1 MANHTNQVVLIT
13 GGASG
18 IGKATAMKLAA
29 KGITVVVTGRREATG
44 TAAVREIERRET
56 ARRCDSSATT

>member
-18 IGKATAMKLAA
+18 TGKATAMKLAIGDPA
-29 KGITVVVTGRREATG
+29 QKAIVGR
-44 TAAVREIERRET
+44 V
-56 ARRCDSSATT
+56 S